1 MNQTTL
7 IGRKSEQSRL
17 QKAIQTLK
25 MKRKEQRSKRNLSI
39 FQVSFLIQTR
49 MLNRLRITRI

>member
-25 MKRKEQRSKRNLSI
+25 MKRKEQRSKRNIVIL
-39 FQVSFLIQTR
+39 F
-49 MLNRLRITRI
+49 